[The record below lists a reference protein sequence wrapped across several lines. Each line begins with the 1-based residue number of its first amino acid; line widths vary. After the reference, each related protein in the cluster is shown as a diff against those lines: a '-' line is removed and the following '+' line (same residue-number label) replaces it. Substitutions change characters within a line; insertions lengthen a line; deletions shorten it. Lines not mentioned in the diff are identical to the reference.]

1 MTFNDLDSLKENAE
15 DRRVVSVLV
24 LLFTFTCVFITV
36 IWSGKCIRFWGPV
49 VHESISLTLVNPK

>member
-24 LLFTFTCVFITV
+24 LLLTFTCVFITV
-36 IWSGKCIRFWGPV
+36 IWSGKCKVLGAGC
-49 VHESISLTLVNPK
+49 S